1 MLPLRPRHSTGPI
14 ALGRASAVT
23 AMRAPLARISR
34 PSLPTQHRD
43 SLGPTPRSKVNGQ
56 PEAFPR
62 KGVSVERPG
71 DPRGGSEQLTAMV
84 DRSTETGRDT
94 ERAHPARATP
104 PSDAGGHLV
113 RLSVRT
119 VTSRIDVTLPD
130 QSTFAEALETV
141 LDLCPQSLRDRAIAH
156 GGWILRTAVG
166 RMPDGESTLA
176 AAGVMDGATLFL
188 VGVDPSAGAAVCDD
202 VAAAVAETV
211 LHDPSGWPPAAGR
224 AVALG
229 AAGLFATVAC
239 LALLLAGP
247 PWIPITLV
255 LAGGTVAAQ
264 VAAGLLS
271 RTVGDSGAAVVAGL
285 TSVGTGTA
293 AATSATAGQA
303 DLLGVGAAQLLL
315 GAIGATVCATAA
327 ALIIGRRIVPLV
339 AVITGGL
346 LMCLSL
352 GCAVGFDLPPVGC
365 AAITVGLSMGLM
377 PLVPAVALRSA
388 NVELAPIPTTVED
401 VRADNETIDA
411 ATVGRST
418 RRAVGSV
425 TAMIQGLAWT
435 SMVASAVLAFSGDLT
450 AQLLAGFAAAGVV
463 LRARLFATIG
473 QRLPLLLAGIGS
485 TAALL
490 LAVMTEQVGSA
501 NLAWSAPPALMASVG
516 CLWLATR
523 HRRPAPSVTRAA
535 ELADLIITMTIMPL
549 VFAVLGVFGFIR
561 GLGG

>member
-1 MLPLRPRHSTGPI
+1 MLPLRPRHSAGPT
-14 ALGRASAVT
+14 ALSQANAVIP
-23 AMRAPLARISR
+23 MRSPLARISR
-34 PSLPTQHRD
+34 PFSPNQHRD
-43 SLGPTPRSKVNGQ
+43 RPAPGPTARSQAKGL

-62 KGVSVERPG
+62 EGVSVAQQG
-71 DPRGGSEQLTAMV
+71 DPGGSSEQLTAKV

-176 AAGVMDGATLFL
+176 SAGVMDGATLFL

-202 VAAAVAETV
+202 VAAAVAATV

-239 LALLLAGP
+239 LPLLLAGP

-271 RTVGDSGAAVVAGL
+271 RTVGDSGA
-285 TSVGTGTA
+285 
-293 AATSATAGQA
+293 
-303 DLLGVGAAQLLL
+303 
-315 GAIGATVCATAA
+315 
-327 ALIIGRRIVPLV
+327 RW
-339 AVITGGL
+339 
-346 LMCLSL
+346 
-352 GCAVGFDLPPVGC
+352 
-365 AAITVGLSMGLM
+365 
-377 PLVPAVALRSA
+377 LR
-388 NVELAPIPTTVED
+388 
-401 VRADNETIDA
+401 
-411 ATVGRST
+411 G
-418 RRAVGSV
+418 
-425 TAMIQGLAWT
+425 
-435 SMVASAVLAFSGDLT
+435 
-450 AQLLAGFAAAGVV
+450 
-463 LRARLFATIG
+463 
-473 QRLPLLLAGIGS
+473 
-485 TAALL
+485 
-490 LAVMTEQVGSA
+490 
-501 NLAWSAPPALMASVG
+501 
-516 CLWLATR
+516 
-523 HRRPAPSVTRAA
+523 
-535 ELADLIITMTIMPL
+535 
-549 VFAVLGVFGFIR
+549 
-561 GLGG
+561 